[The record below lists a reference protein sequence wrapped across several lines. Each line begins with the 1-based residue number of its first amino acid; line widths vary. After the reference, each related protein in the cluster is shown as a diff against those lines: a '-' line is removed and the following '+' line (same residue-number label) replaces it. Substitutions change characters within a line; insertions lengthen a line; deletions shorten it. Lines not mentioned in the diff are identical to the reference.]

1 MACYLLLK
9 TQPYFFF
16 IFAILGIGNRF
27 DKDKLEIPLP
37 LHLIL
42 KRFYV

>member
-1 MACYLLLK
+1 MLLT
-9 TQPYFFF
+9 TQNSALFFF